1 MTLPPQCE
9 IFVEFAKLGPMIC
22 ISLGIIFL
30 RHLFFSIRRKET
42 LRETVKKA
50 RTENTIFIFVFAI
63 NVCLF
68 VQGRIGASLEK
79 HFCADVKTIQRACR
93 SPGVSQTSAQPG
105 GQPAIGN
112 NSGQSGLG

>member
-9 IFVEFAKLGPMIC
+9 IFVEFAKLGLMIC

-63 NVCLF
+63 NVCLI
-68 VQGRIGASLEK
+68 VQGRIGTRLER
-79 HFCADVKTIQRACR
+79 HFCGDVKTIQSPCR
-93 SPGVSQTSAQPG
+93 
-105 GQPAIGN
+105 
-112 NSGQSGLG
+112 

>member
-9 IFVEFAKLGPMIC
+9 IFVELTKLGLMLC

-63 NVCLF
+63 NVCLI
-68 VQGRIGASLEK
+68 VQGRISAHLER
-79 HFCADVKTIQRACR
+79 HFCGDVKTIQ
-93 SPGVSQTSAQPG
+93 SPVDNQA
-105 GQPAIGN
+105 
-112 NSGQSGLG
+112 LR

>member
-9 IFVEFAKLGPMIC
+9 IFVEFAKLGLMIC

-50 RTENTIFIFVFAI
+50 GRKTRSSFL
-63 NVCLF
+63 CL
-68 VQGRIGASLEK
+68 RSMCASSFRDASALTWK
-79 HFCADVKTIQRACR
+79 
-93 SPGVSQTSAQPG
+93 GTSAGTSKRYKAPVDNQ
-105 GQPAIGN
+105 A
-112 NSGQSGLG
+112 LR